1 LLVAGCGL
9 LVAYGFSRAQ
19 MVGLDGAP
27 RVRAFVTYAA
37 EAQTVAAGRRGVVEL
52 RFRVVDGFHVN
63 SHTPGQEMLIAT
75 TLTLLPADGVKE
87 SEPEYPAGQAYAFA
101 FDPADKLNVYA
112 GEFTVRL
119 PVVATAGE
127 HAVEGSLKYQAC
139 DNASCYPPR
148 TVPVKVLFNA
158 K

>member
-1 LLVAGCGL
+1 MGAGSVAP
-9 LVAYGFSRAQ
+9 AQ
-19 MVGLDGAP
+19 MGVMDGAQHP
-27 RVRAFVTYAA
+27 RQYVTYAA

-112 GEFTVRL
+112 AEFTVRL